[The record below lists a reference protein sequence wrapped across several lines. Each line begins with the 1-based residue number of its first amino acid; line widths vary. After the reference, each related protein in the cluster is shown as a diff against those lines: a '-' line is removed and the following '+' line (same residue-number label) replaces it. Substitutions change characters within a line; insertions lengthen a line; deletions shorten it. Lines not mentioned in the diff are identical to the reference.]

1 MSTFF
6 DTIVQKVNKIRID
19 GILAKI
25 GIKVVFVFCA
35 YICAISNF
43 KNFCL
48 ERV

>member
-25 GIKVVFVFCA
+25 GIKVVFCVLCVYLCDFE
-35 YICAISNF
+35 
-43 KNFCL
+43 L
-48 ERV
+48 